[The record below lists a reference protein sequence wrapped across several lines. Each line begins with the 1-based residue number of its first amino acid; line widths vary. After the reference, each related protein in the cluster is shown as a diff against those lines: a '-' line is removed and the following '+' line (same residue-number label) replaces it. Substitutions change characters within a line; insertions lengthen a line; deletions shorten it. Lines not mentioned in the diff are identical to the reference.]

1 MQLGIKAVW
10 TLENVSF
17 CTWSFFIALS
27 FGESYKDKGMMED
40 ICEVAVF
47 CLAGFSGKLT
57 VRNTEE
63 LGVYFNFSL
72 KGL

>member
-1 MQLGIKAVW
+1 
-10 TLENVSF
+10 
-17 CTWSFFIALS
+17 
-27 FGESYKDKGMMED
+27 MED
-40 ICEVAVF
+40 IYEVAVF